1 MSRYITSLWEV
12 EICPSVDVPPG
23 VDISVY
29 CDDLRNRYSNPAIV
43 HLTAQIASDT
53 SKKLPPR
60 ILATLS
66 NNLAAKR
73 QIGWLC
79 LVIAGWMRFVQAPQI
94 AGEAFH
100 DPLEGQLRQIIKTAA
115 TPDNYVTAMLGLESV
130 FPVDLAL
137 QTDVVIQV
145 RSWYALTASD
155 GIEVCL

>member
-1 MSRYITSLWEV
+1 M
-12 EICPSVDVPPG
+12 
-23 VDISVY
+23 
-29 CDDLRNRYSNPAIV
+29 

-53 SKKLPPR
+53 SKKLLPR